1 MNDDNF
7 DKLDLTLKYYLR
19 GARYHTA
26 IRAYHIAKE
35 LHNGKRKD
43 GITPEVQH
51 QLEIA
56 LFIITLRL
64 KPEQEE
70 RAIIYALLHDVLE
83 DFEHIRPVELEDLFG
98 VEIVDDLRLIS
109 KKIQGV
115 KTYNQDAQ
123 YYTRMARSALI
134 ALVKGVDRIHN
145 LQSMTGVFGP
155 DKQRIY
161 VNTAENYFLPMLKD
175 AAKIDDELFFA
186 FQNVRTVL
194 KCQIGLIKTILE
206 SMGND

>member
-1 MNDDNF
+1 MNEDNF
-7 DKLDLTLKYYLR
+7 EKLDLTLKYYLR
-19 GARYHTA
+19 GARYYLA
-26 IRAYHIAKE
+26 IRAYHLARE

-43 GITPEVQH
+43 GVTPEVQH

-64 KPEQEE
+64 KPEHEE

-83 DFEHIRPVELEDLFG
+83 DFEHITPQELGNEFG

-115 KTYNQDAQ
+115 KTYNHDAQ
-123 YYTRMARSALI
+123 YYERMSRVALI
-134 ALVKGVDRIHN
+134 SLVKGVDRIHN
-145 LQSMTGVFGP
+145 LQSMTGVFTP
-155 DKQRIY
+155 DKQRAY

-194 KCQIGLIKTILE
+194 KCQIGLIRTILE
-206 SMGND
+206 SMGNE